1 MLERTAEFTGCRRP
15 RFRRKRRPRLAANG
29 LDDRLSQTADLD
41 EDEAVTASHWTTR
54 CRRTL
59 IWRKKRS
66 RLSTTGLDVRM
77 PQTLIWMEKRPR
89 MPPTGL
95 DDRMS
100 LTVDLDEAEVAT
112 AYHWS

>member
-15 RFRRKRRPRLAANG
+15 RFRKKRRPRLAAIG

-66 RLSTTGLDVRM
+66 PLSTTGLDVRM
-77 PQTLIWMEKRPR
+77 PQTA
-89 MPPTGL
+89 
-95 DDRMS
+95 
-100 LTVDLDEAEVAT
+100 DLDEEEAAN
-112 AYHWS
+112 ASHWSGRQDVADRGSG